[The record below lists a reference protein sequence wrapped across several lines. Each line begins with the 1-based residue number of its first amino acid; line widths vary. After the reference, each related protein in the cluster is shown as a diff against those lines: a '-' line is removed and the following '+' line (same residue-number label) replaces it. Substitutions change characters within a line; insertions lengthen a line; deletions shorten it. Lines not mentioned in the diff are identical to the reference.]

1 MMAAGAT
8 ARSTAAKRRPATRA
22 RAAGRTASRSAA
34 RSAPKRAAA
43 AQPRRRQSTP
53 ATGFV
58 PVAAARTAGAVGG
71 LADSGLV
78 LRLTRSRLWIGLL
91 GMLLVGIVALNV
103 VALSFS
109 SSSSAVARQSDELN
123 RQNSALRAQIATQLS
138 SEQVQAAATRLGLSL
153 VSPGS
158 IRYVRHSDDD
168 AVTAAK
174 RLRAGELTSTDVAAV
189 PVAPVVPEE
198 TVVAEVPVEPAPTTD
213 PAVPAPVEEAPVEA
227 PAPEVA
233 PETAAPV
240 AGGGLTSP

>member
-1 MMAAGAT
+1 MAAGAT

-22 RAAGRTASRSAA
+22 TAATRSAA
-34 RSAPKRAAA
+34 RSAPKPPAA

>member
-1 MMAAGAT
+1 MAAGAT

-22 RAAGRTASRSAA
+22 TAAGRASIRSTA

-138 SEQVQAAATRLGLSL
+138 SEQVQAAATRLGLSFA
-153 VSPGS
+153 SPGA
-158 IRYVRHSDDD
+158 IRYVRPSADD
-168 AVTAAK
+168 AATAAQ
-174 RLRAGELTSTDVAAV
+174 RLRAGELSAAETV
-189 PVAPVVPEE
+189 PVVAPVPEE
-198 TVVAEVPVEPAPTTD
+198 TVVAEVPVEPATTAEA
-213 PAVPAPVEEAPVEA
+213 AVAAPVEEAPVEA

-233 PETAAPV
+233 PETVAPV
-240 AGGGLTSP
+240 AGGGLASP

>member
-1 MMAAGAT
+1 MAAGAT

-22 RAAGRTASRSAA
+22 TAAGRAGTRSAA
-34 RSAPKRAAA
+34 RSAPRRAAA
-43 AQPRRRQSTP
+43 PQPRRRQSTP

-123 RQNSALRAQIATQLS
+123 RQNSALRAQTQLS
-138 SEQVQAAATRLGLSL
+138 SEQVQAAATRLGLSFA
-153 VSPGS
+153 SPGA
-158 IRYVRHSDDD
+158 IRYVRQSADD
-168 AVTAAK
+168 AATAAQ
-174 RLRAGELTSTDVAAV
+174 RLRAGELPAAETV
-189 PVAPVVPEE
+189 PAVAPIVPEE